1 MNMLCIIDYASTDSA
16 DQRQLLSEFNSAIGV
31 KSLIAKQTLIET
43 WGRLNC
49 NDKSEGIIGILGITT
64 FSPAPHQSIIKV
76 QSKVNS
82 CLNDIIS

>member
-31 KSLIAKQTLIET
+31 KSLIAKQTLIES

-49 NDKSEGIIGILGITT
+49 KDKSEGIIGILE
-64 FSPAPHQSIIKV
+64 
-76 QSKVNS
+76 
-82 CLNDIIS
+82 